1 MVIAGKLGRRVG
13 VLAAAAALTVAGC
26 SLTGPLATP
35 SEPFSDFTVGEF
47 GGIDG
52 RQNILHVRADGVALL
67 VSRVPAAGRLSDQK
81 LTRLR
86 TLLTSEQF
94 GKEVANAARHKPR
107 TTEQVCSDLITNE
120 VTMGNL
126 SISRTEPCGQEP
138 RPAPAFDEILSIVAP
153 AMRGDFDGP
162 VETAE
167 PRLFPVRLERMK
179 LQNHAGYMIKVDAA
193 GRGTITG
200 AGGGSKQRDL
210 SVQQRDTLRLLVA
223 RIVEEPV
230 VPCTSTVYYRL
241 HIETEPAISGPDCG
255 FRERQPEF
263 RALTVLLEDAFD
275 L

>member
-1 MVIAGKLGRRVG
+1 VVIAGRLGRRVG
-13 VLAAAAALTVAGC
+13 ALVAAAVTVGGCALAAA
-26 SLTGPLATP
+26 LASP
-35 SEPFSDFTVGEF
+35 SEPFSNFTVGEF

-52 RQNILHVRADGVALL
+52 RQNILHVRTDGVALL
-67 VSRVPAAGRLSDQK
+67 VSRVPAAGTLSDQK
-81 LTRLR
+81 LSRLR
-86 TLLTSEQF
+86 ILLTSEQF
-94 GKEVANAARHKPR
+94 GKEVANAARHRPR

-120 VTMGNL
+120 VTMANL
-126 SISRTEPCGQEP
+126 SMSRTEPCGEES

-167 PRLFPVRLERMK
+167 PRLSPVRLERTE
-179 LQNHAGYMIKVDAA
+179 LQNHSGYIIKVDAV
-193 GRGTITG
+193 GRGTITR

-210 SVQQRDTLRLLVA
+210 SGQQRDTLRLLAA
-223 RIVEEPV
+223 RIIEEPV
-230 VPCTSTVYYRL
+230 VPCTSTAHYRL

-263 RALTVLLEDAFD
+263 GALTAVLEDAFD

>member
-1 MVIAGKLGRRVG
+1 MPGKLGRRVG
-13 VLAAAAALTVAGC
+13 VLMAAAVLTVAGC

-52 RQNILHVRADGVALL
+52 RQNILHVRADGVVLL

-81 LTRLR
+81 LSRLR

-94 GKEVANAARHKPR
+94 GKEVADDAQRKPR

-120 VTMGNL
+120 VTMGDL
-126 SISRTEPCGQEP
+126 SMSRTEPCGEES
-138 RPAPAFDEILSIVAP
+138 RPAPAFDEIVSIVAP

-167 PRLFPVRLERMK
+167 PRLFPVRLQRME
-179 LQNHAGYMIKVDAA
+179 LQTHTGYMIKVDAA

-200 AGGGSKQRDL
+200 VGGGSKQRDL

-223 RIVEEPV
+223 RIIEEPV
-230 VPCTSTVYYRL
+230 VPCTSTAHYRL
-241 HIETEPAISGPDCG
+241 HIDAEPATSGPDCG

-263 RALTVLLEDAFD
+263 GALTVLLEDAFD

>member
-1 MVIAGKLGRRVG
+1 MLV
-13 VLAAAAALTVAGC
+13 AAATLTVAGC
-26 SLTGPLATP
+26 SLIGPLATP

-67 VSRVPAAGRLSDQK
+67 VSRVPAAGTLSDQK
-81 LTRLR
+81 LSRLR
-86 TLLTSEQF
+86 ILLTSEQF
-94 GKEVANAARHKPR
+94 GKEVANAAQRKPR

-126 SISRTEPCGQEP
+126 SMSRTEPCGEES

-167 PRLFPVRLERMK
+167 PRLFPSAWSARNFRITP
-179 LQNHAGYMIKVDAA
+179 AYIIKVDAA
-193 GRGTITG
+193 GRGTITR

-210 SVQQRDTLRLLVA
+210 SVQQRDTLRLLAA
-223 RIVEEPV
+223 RVIEEPV
-230 VPCTSTVYYRL
+230 VPCTSTAHYQL
-241 HIETEPAISGPDCG
+241 HIDTEPAISGPDCG

-263 RALTVLLEDAFD
+263 GALTVLLEDAFD